1 MIIPESSARCARRH
15 RVRRIVL
22 CVLTDPCTCQIDSV
36 WQRTDESWCYL
47 VKYDNDSALHT
58 AGCWV
63 TTSPWWSFRRL
74 QIMLLDNVSAVKIKK
89 KYIYVPLDASTAALH
104 NHVHR
109 FCFPHLLTKKTKQNK
124 KTNKPKCEYFV
135 LFLWIV
141 FTVFHFQRTT
151 HSVIY

>member
-1 MIIPESSARCARRH
+1 MLVSVRILKSTVSGTLSALCAATWLWMIIPESSARCARRH

-109 FCFPHLLTKKTKQNK
+109 FCFPHLV
-124 KTNKPKCEYFV
+124 C
-135 LFLWIV
+135 FLNI
-141 FTVFHFQRTT
+141 HISHQK
-151 HSVIY
+151 